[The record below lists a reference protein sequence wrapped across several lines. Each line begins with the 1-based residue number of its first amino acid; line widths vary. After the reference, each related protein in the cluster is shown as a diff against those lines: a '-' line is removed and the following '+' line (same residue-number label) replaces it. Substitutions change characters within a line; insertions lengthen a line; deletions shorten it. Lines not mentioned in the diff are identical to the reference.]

1 MNQAHKR
8 DLILK
13 RLYQHHKA
21 GTTSPFILKDLMQEL
36 HIYSKPGEEKK
47 FIPLLSPYLNIN
59 EGEEGIQISLTDT
72 GMAYVENHL
81 LIG

>member
-13 RLYQHHKA
+13 RLYQQHKA
-21 GTTSPFILKDLMQEL
+21 ANTSSANLKELMEAL

-47 FIPLLSPYLNIN
+47 FVSLLGPYVSIHELK
-59 EGEEGIQISLTDT
+59 EGIPISLTDT
-72 GMAYVENHL
+72 GMAYVETHL
-81 LIG
+81 LKG